1 MNYLEM
7 KNISLIRDEIKIL
20 NNINLKID
28 KGDFLSVIGSSG
40 SGKSTLLRL
49 LGNLITESSGEIL
62 FKCKNYKDYDSTYL
76 RQTVH
81 YSHQNPYLFGETVK
95 DNLIFPFEMRNK
107 DVDYE
112 KIVDYLNKFNLNESF
127 LDKNIKK
134 LSGGEIQRI
143 AFIRSLLIEPKVILL
158 DEISSALDEVN
169 KKNLSNVLKEL
180 NEKGLTIIS
189 ISHDLNQ
196 AYSDGNK
203 LIKLHR
209 GEIIERVNL

>member
-62 FKCKNYKDYDSTYL
+62 FKGKNYKDYDSTYL

-81 YSHQNPYLFGETVK
+81 YSHQNPYLFVETVK
-95 DNLIFPFEMRNK
+95 YNYIFLFMLR
-107 DVDYE
+107 YIYILYSM
-112 KIVDYLNKFNLNESF
+112 IVY
-127 LDKNIKK
+127 
-134 LSGGEIQRI
+134 
-143 AFIRSLLIEPKVILL
+143 
-158 DEISSALDEVN
+158 
-169 KKNLSNVLKEL
+169 
-180 NEKGLTIIS
+180 
-189 ISHDLNQ
+189 
-196 AYSDGNK
+196 
-203 LIKLHR
+203 
-209 GEIIERVNL
+209 